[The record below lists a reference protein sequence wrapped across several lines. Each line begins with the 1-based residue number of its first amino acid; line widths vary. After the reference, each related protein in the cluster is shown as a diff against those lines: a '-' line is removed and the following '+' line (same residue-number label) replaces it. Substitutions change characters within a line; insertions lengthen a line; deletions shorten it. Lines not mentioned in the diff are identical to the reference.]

1 MSALLVSAAS
11 WTMPFAAHHRRVRHR
26 SSPVTCG
33 AVATFCK
40 HRFGISEDIA
50 QRTEAKLKHRAE
62 YIDATMSARICDAL
76 QSRLGLSEAQL
87 QKLVVK
93 VPSVLSFSFESNIEP
108 SLAKLQSRLGLSEA
122 QLQKVVVALPAVLS
136 YSFESNIESK
146 LDFLQGE
153 LGLSLDA
160 MRAKVL
166 TCPAVLGYSLAQR
179 YRPRLEVCS
188 EVGADPI
195 LVVNRVRMTDERFY
209 ASIGWAGGL

>member
-11 WTMPFAAHHRRVRHR
+11 WTTPFAAHHRRVRHR

-33 AVATFCK
+33 AVATYCE

-50 QRTEAKLKHRAE
+50 QRTEAKLKQRAK
-62 YIDATMSARICDAL
+62 YIDATMTARICDAL

-87 QKLVVK
+87 QKVV
-93 VPSVLSFSFESNIEP
+93 VALPSVLGYSFESNIEP
-108 SLAKLQSRLGLSEA
+108 
-122 QLQKVVVALPAVLS
+122 
-136 YSFESNIESK
+136 K

-153 LGLSLDA
+153 VGLSLDA

-166 TCPAVLGYSLAQR
+166 TCPAVLGYSLARR
-179 YRPRLEVCS
+179 YIPRLEACR

-195 LVVNRVRMTDERFY
+195 LVVNRVQMTDERFY
-209 ASIGWAGGL
+209 ASIGWER